1 MDSKFKNTLI
11 FYNNFIR
18 TSNFNILNKK
28 ENYKNNLQMKNTK
41 SKKFTNTEIFWKN
54 INNKFYNQTK
64 YKPPVKKNKE
74 ISEKIKFETLVN
86 EIDVLNNNFVLMKD
100 LELNDENFERIT
112 FPQRYLQ
119 LRNKLRNL
127 KKKESSQ
134 ANVKNQV
141 LKNHNNLLLKLSREF
156 DEKKT
161 ILNNKR
167 KIFKRTAKWN
177 FFKKQK
183 SLTTIQ
189 ERLVKCEKTNQKIK
203 DKITAFKKSQ
213 EEELKDLNAKKEER
227 LVLLK
232 RFAELQKNEVKMEKQ
247 NKIIED
253 KIEEY
258 KKRKEKSEINST
270 TGLES
275 QKKKLEIKV
284 TELMQ
289 ALNFLSSHLQKL
301 RNLVFFAEKTDAETL
316 KDVRKFHE
324 QFRKMGENI
333 ENAHIKKIL
342 NEGREILEKSTDQ
355 KKRLSHLEKIT
366 VKVLKYL
373 QIKMSRLGDEEDP
386 SLQAKEDLAEEKKNL
401 NKYLSRMK
409 AENELSEKNFNAL
422 VVHNKNVIDK
432 KNLEL
437 KKMEDSLIALKE
449 VKENA
454 IKARKQAENTLE
466 KGNKETTKINVTC
479 DECGGKNMFQI
490 RLYPYKKNESI
501 CVYCSSCQKQ
511 CLRIRGCCEEN
522 KNTDHENKP
531 NTSRVSKKRLKRK
544 KSFIPKFLATAFIKT
559 EK

>member
-275 QKKKLEIKV
+275 QKK
-284 TELMQ
+284 
-289 ALNFLSSHLQKL
+289 
-301 RNLVFFAEKTDAETL
+301 ET
-316 KDVRKFHE
+316 
-324 QFRKMGENI
+324 
-333 ENAHIKKIL
+333 
-342 NEGREILEKSTDQ
+342 
-355 KKRLSHLEKIT
+355 
-366 VKVLKYL
+366 
-373 QIKMSRLGDEEDP
+373 
-386 SLQAKEDLAEEKKNL
+386 
-401 NKYLSRMK
+401 
-409 AENELSEKNFNAL
+409 
-422 VVHNKNVIDK
+422 
-432 KNLEL
+432 
-437 KKMEDSLIALKE
+437 
-449 VKENA
+449 
-454 IKARKQAENTLE
+454 
-466 KGNKETTKINVTC
+466 
-479 DECGGKNMFQI
+479 
-490 RLYPYKKNESI
+490 
-501 CVYCSSCQKQ
+501 
-511 CLRIRGCCEEN
+511 
-522 KNTDHENKP
+522 
-531 NTSRVSKKRLKRK
+531 
-544 KSFIPKFLATAFIKT
+544 
-559 EK
+559 